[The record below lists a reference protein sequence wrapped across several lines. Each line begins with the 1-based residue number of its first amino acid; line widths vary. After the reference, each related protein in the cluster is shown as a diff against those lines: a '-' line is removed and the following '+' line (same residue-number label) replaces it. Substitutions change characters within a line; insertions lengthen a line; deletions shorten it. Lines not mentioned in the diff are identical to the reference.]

1 LSAGCVFLVATES
14 ERRSIASA
22 ALSRIKKGGLLKIAN
37 ETKVGILA
45 VVAIAILIL
54 GYSFLKGNDVFS
66 SDQTFYATYE
76 RVDGLTESKPIL
88 VNGYQI
94 GRVSDMKLQEDGR
107 IRTEFKV
114 SESYAIPANTVARLA
129 STDLLGGKAIIFE
142 LGDSRQYAK
151 DGDELQ
157 AGIQKNI
164 MEQVEPIQKKAED
177 IALALD
183 SVLSSIN
190 NTINAD
196 FQRNFN
202 RSISSIANSLQNL
215 EGITRQLDGLVV
227 SERNRISHIVA
238 NVESITGNLKD
249 NNERI
254 AKVLVN
260 LDSITDQVARANF
273 AETITSANRA
283 MADFQSI
290 TNRINQG
297 EGSIGMLLN
306 DEQLY
311 NNLNQASKNLEELIA
326 DMKARPGKYVHFSV
340 FGRRND

>member
-1 LSAGCVFLVATES
+1 M
-14 ERRSIASA
+14 
-22 ALSRIKKGGLLKIAN
+22 KITN

-45 VVAIAILIL
+45 VVAITILFL
-54 GYSFLKGNDVFS
+54 GYSFLRGNDVFS
-66 SDQTFYATYE
+66 SENTFYATYE
-76 RVDGLTESKPIL
+76 RVDGLTASKPIL

-94 GRVSDMKLQEDGR
+94 GRVSEMQLQPDGR

-114 SESYAIPANTVARLA
+114 KRNYGIPANTVARLV
-129 STDLLGGKAIIFE
+129 STDLLGGKAVIFE
-142 LGDSRQYAK
+142 LGDSREYAK
-151 DGDELQ
+151 SGDELS
-157 AGIQKNI
+157 ADIQKNI

-177 IALALD
+177 IAAVLD

-190 NTINAD
+190 NTINAE
-196 FQRNFN
+196 FQRDFN
-202 RSISSIANSLQNL
+202 RSINSIANSLQNL

-238 NVESITGNLKD
+238 NVESITNNLKN

-254 AKVLVN
+254 GHVLAN
-260 LDSITDQVARANF
+260 LDEITDQVAKANF
-273 AETITSANRA
+273 AETINSANKA

-290 TNRINQG
+290 TDRINGGQ
-297 EGSIGMLLN
+297 GSIGMLLN

-311 NNLNQASKNLEELIA
+311 NNLTQASQNLEELIG
-326 DMKARPGKYVHFSV
+326 DMKARPSRYVHFSV

>member
-1 LSAGCVFLVATES
+1 M
-14 ERRSIASA
+14 
-22 ALSRIKKGGLLKIAN
+22 KIAN

-66 SDQTFYATYE
+66 SDNTFYATYD
-76 RVDGLTESKPIL
+76 RVDGLTESKPVL

-94 GRVSDMKLQEDGR
+94 GRVSDMQLQSDGR

-114 SESYAIPANTVARLA
+114 QRNYAIPANTVARLA

-142 LGDSRQYAK
+142 LGDGSTYAK
-151 DGDELQ
+151 DGDELS

-177 IALALD
+177 IAAVLD

-190 NTINAD
+190 NTINKD
-196 FQRNFN
+196 FQRDFN
-202 RSISSIANSLQNL
+202 RSINSIANSLQNL
-215 EGITRQLDGLVV
+215 EGITQQLDGLVV
-227 SERNRISHIVA
+227 SERNRISHIMG
-238 NVESITGNLKD
+238 NVESITDNLKN

-254 AKVLVN
+254 GNVLAN
-260 LDSITDQVARANF
+260 LDSITDQVAKANF
-273 AETITSANRA
+273 AQTILSANKA

-290 TNRINQG
+290 TDRINQG
-297 EGSIGMLLN
+297 GGSIGMLLN

-311 NNLNQASKNLEELIA
+311 TNLNQASQNLEELIA
-326 DMKARPGKYVHFSV
+326 DMKARPGRYVHFSV
-340 FGRRND
+340 FGRKRD

>member
-1 LSAGCVFLVATES
+1 M
-14 ERRSIASA
+14 
-22 ALSRIKKGGLLKIAN
+22 KIAN

-54 GYSFLKGNDVFS
+54 GYSFLRGNDVFS
-66 SDQTFYATYE
+66 REMTLYTVYD

-94 GRVSDMKLQEDGR
+94 GRVSKMELQQDGR
-107 IRTEFKV
+107 ILTEFKV
-114 SESYAIPANTVARLA
+114 NRDYAVPANTVALLS
-129 STDLLGGKAIIFE
+129 STDLLGGKAIVFE
-142 LGDSRQYAK
+142 LGDSAVYAK
-151 DGDELQ
+151 DGDQLP

-164 MEQVEPIQKKAED
+164 MEQVEPIQKKAQD
-177 IALALD
+177 IAAVLD
-183 SVLSSIN
+183 SVLNSVN
-190 NTINAD
+190 NTINKD
-196 FQRNFN
+196 FQRDFN
-202 RSISSIANSLQNL
+202 RSINSIANSLQNL

-238 NVESITGNLKD
+238 NVESITGNLKE

-254 AKVLVN
+254 GNVLAN
-260 LDSITDQVARANF
+260 LDSITDQVAKADF
-273 AETITSANRA
+273 AQTLTSANKA

-290 TNRINQG
+290 TDRINQG
-297 EGSIGMLLN
+297 QGSIGMLLN

-311 NNLNQASKNLEELIA
+311 DNLNQASKNLEELIA
-326 DMKARPGKYVHFSV
+326 DMKANPGRYVHFSV

>member
-1 LSAGCVFLVATES
+1 M
-14 ERRSIASA
+14 
-22 ALSRIKKGGLLKIAN
+22 KIAN

-45 VVAIAILIL
+45 VVAIAILII

-66 SDQTFYATYE
+66 SDQTFYAIYE
-76 RVDGLTESKPIL
+76 RVDGLTPSKPIL

-94 GRVSDMKLQEDGR
+94 GRVSEMELLPDGR

-114 SESYAIPANTVARLA
+114 SRNYAIPSNTVAQLA

-142 LGDSRQYAK
+142 LGNSPEYAQN
-151 DGDELQ
+151 GDELD

-177 IALALD
+177 IAAVLD

-196 FQRNFN
+196 FQRDFN
-202 RSISSIANSLQNL
+202 RSIHSIANSLQNL
-215 EGITRQLDGLVV
+215 EGITQQLDGLVV
-227 SERNRISHIVA
+227 SERNRISDIMA
-238 NVESITGNLKD
+238 NVVSITGNLKD
-249 NNERI
+249 NNEKISR
-254 AKVLVN
+254 VLDN
-260 LDSITDQVARANF
+260 LNQITDQVAQANF
-273 AETITSANRA
+273 AETISGANKA

-290 TNRINQG
+290 TDRINRG
-297 EGSIGMLLN
+297 EGSIGLLLN
-306 DEQLY
+306 DEELY
-311 NNLNQASKNLEELIA
+311 NNLNQASINLEALIA
-326 DMKARPGKYVHFSV
+326 DMKARPGRYVHFSV

>member
-1 LSAGCVFLVATES
+1 
-14 ERRSIASA
+14 
-22 ALSRIKKGGLLKIAN
+22 LKIAN

-54 GYSFLKGNDVFS
+54 GYSFLRGNDVFS
-66 SDQTFYATYE
+66 REITLYATYE

-94 GRVSDMKLQEDGR
+94 GRVSKMQLLSDGQ

-114 SESYAIPANTVARLA
+114 KRDYGIPVNTVARLT
-129 STDLLGGKAIIFE
+129 STDLLGGKAIVFE
-142 LGDSRQYAK
+142 LGDSPEYAK
-151 DGDELQ
+151 NGNKLEAD
-157 AGIQKNI
+157 IQKNI
-164 MEQVEPIQKKAED
+164 MEQVEPIQKKAQD
-177 IALALD
+177 IAAVLD

-196 FQRNFN
+196 FQRDFN
-202 RSISSIANSLQNL
+202 RSINSIANSLQNL
-215 EGITRQLDGLVV
+215 EGITKQLDGLVV

-238 NVESITGNLKD
+238 NVESITNNLKS

-254 AKVLVN
+254 GQVLAN
-260 LDSITDQVARANF
+260 LDNITDQVAKADF
-273 AETITSANRA
+273 AQTITSANRA
-283 MADFQSI
+283 MSDFQSI
-290 TNRINQG
+290 TDRINQG
-297 EGSIGMLLN
+297 QGSIGMLLN

-326 DMKARPGKYVHFSV
+326 DMKAQPGRYVHFSV
-340 FGRRND
+340 FGRKNK

>member
-1 LSAGCVFLVATES
+1 M
-14 ERRSIASA
+14 
-22 ALSRIKKGGLLKIAN
+22 KIAN

-66 SDQTFYATYE
+66 SDNTFYATYD

-94 GRVSDMKLQEDGR
+94 GRVSEMQLQPDGR

-114 SESYAIPANTVARLA
+114 KRSYAIPANTVARLA
-129 STDLLGGKAIIFE
+129 STDLLGGKAIVFE
-142 LGDSRQYAK
+142 LGDSSVYAK
-151 DGDELQ
+151 DGDELT
-157 AGIQKNI
+157 AGMQKNI

-177 IALALD
+177 IAAVLD
-183 SVLSSIN
+183 SVLGSIN
-190 NTINAD
+190 NTINKD
-196 FQRNFN
+196 FQRDFN
-202 RSISSIANSLQNL
+202 RSINSIANSLQNL

-227 SERNRISHIVA
+227 SERNRISHIMG
-238 NVESITGNLKD
+238 NVESITNNLKN

-254 AKVLVN
+254 GNVLIN
-260 LDSITDQVARANF
+260 LDSITNQVAKANF
-273 AETITSANRA
+273 AQTIYSANKA
-283 MADFQSI
+283 MADFQSV
-290 TNRINQG
+290 TDRINRG

-311 NNLNQASKNLEELIA
+311 NNLNQASQNLEELIA
-326 DMKARPGKYVHFSV
+326 DMKARPGRYVHFSV
-340 FGRRND
+340 FGRKRSE

>member
-1 LSAGCVFLVATES
+1 M
-14 ERRSIASA
+14 
-22 ALSRIKKGGLLKIAN
+22 KIAN

-54 GYSFLKGNDVFS
+54 GYSFLRGNDVFS
-66 SDQTFYATYE
+66 REVTLYSIYE

-94 GRVSDMKLQEDGR
+94 GRVSKMELQQDGR

-114 SESYAIPANTVARLA
+114 SRDYAVPANTVAFLS
-129 STDLLGGKAIIFE
+129 STDLLGGKAIVFE
-142 LGDSRQYAK
+142 LGDSAVYAK
-151 DGDELQ
+151 DGDELP

-164 MEQVEPIQKKAED
+164 MEQVEPIQKKAQD
-177 IALALD
+177 IAAVLD
-183 SVLSSIN
+183 SVLNSIN
-190 NTINAD
+190 NTINKD
-196 FQRNFN
+196 FQRDFN
-202 RSISSIANSLQNL
+202 RSINSIANSLQNL

-238 NVESITGNLKD
+238 NVESITNNLKE

-254 AKVLVN
+254 GNVLVN
-260 LDSITDQVARANF
+260 LNSITDQVAKADF
-273 AETITSANRA
+273 AQTITSANKA

-290 TNRINQG
+290 TDRINQG
-297 EGSIGMLLN
+297 QGSIGMLLN

-311 NNLNQASKNLEELIA
+311 DNLNQASKNLEELIA
-326 DMKARPGKYVHFSV
+326 DMKARPGRYVHFSV
-340 FGRRND
+340 FGRKDK

>member
-1 LSAGCVFLVATES
+1 M
-14 ERRSIASA
+14 
-22 ALSRIKKGGLLKIAN
+22 
-37 ETKVGILA
+37 
-45 VVAIAILIL
+45 AIAILIL

-66 SDQTFYATYE
+66 SDNTFYATYD
-76 RVDGLTESKPIL
+76 RVDGLTESKPVL

-94 GRVSDMKLQEDGR
+94 GRVSDMTLQSDGR

-114 SESYAIPANTVARLA
+114 QRSYAIPANTVARLA

-142 LGDSRQYAK
+142 LGDGPTYAK
-151 DGDELQ
+151 DGDELS

-177 IALALD
+177 IAAVLD

-190 NTINAD
+190 NTINKD
-196 FQRNFN
+196 FQRDFN
-202 RSISSIANSLQNL
+202 RSINSIANSLQNL

-227 SERNRISHIVA
+227 TERNRISHIMG
-238 NVESITGNLKD
+238 NVESITDNLKN

-254 AKVLVN
+254 GNVLAN
-260 LDSITDQVARANF
+260 LDSITDQVAKANF
-273 AETITSANRA
+273 AQTILSANKA

-290 TNRINQG
+290 TDRINQG

-311 NNLNQASKNLEELIA
+311 NNLNQASQNLEELIA
-326 DMKARPGKYVHFSV
+326 DMKARPGRYVHFSV
-340 FGRRND
+340 FGRKKD

>member
-1 LSAGCVFLVATES
+1 M
-14 ERRSIASA
+14 
-22 ALSRIKKGGLLKIAN
+22 KIAN

-54 GYSFLKGNDVFS
+54 GYSFLRGNDVFS
-66 SDQTFYATYE
+66 REITLYSIYE

-94 GRVSDMKLQEDGR
+94 GRVSKMELQQDGR

-114 SESYAIPANTVARLA
+114 NRDYAVPANTVAFLS
-129 STDLLGGKAIIFE
+129 STDLLGGKAIVFE
-142 LGDSRQYAK
+142 LGDSSVYAK
-151 DGDELQ
+151 DGDELP

-164 MEQVEPIQKKAED
+164 MEQVEPIQKKAQD
-177 IALALD
+177 IAAVLD
-183 SVLSSIN
+183 SVLNSIN
-190 NTINAD
+190 NTINKD
-196 FQRNFN
+196 FQRDFN
-202 RSISSIANSLQNL
+202 RSINSIANSLQNL

-238 NVESITGNLKD
+238 NVESITSNLKE

-254 AKVLVN
+254 GSVLTN
-260 LDSITDQVARANF
+260 LDSITDQVAKADF
-273 AETITSANRA
+273 AHTITSANKA

-290 TNRINQG
+290 TDRINQG
-297 EGSIGMLLN
+297 QGSIGLLLK

-326 DMKARPGKYVHFSV
+326 DMKARPGRYVHFSV
-340 FGRRND
+340 FGRKND

>member
-1 LSAGCVFLVATES
+1 M
-14 ERRSIASA
+14 
-22 ALSRIKKGGLLKIAN
+22 KIAN

-45 VVAIAILIL
+45 VVAITILIL

-66 SDQTFYATYE
+66 SENTFYATYE
-76 RVDGLTESKPIL
+76 RVDGLTASKPIL

-94 GRVSDMKLQEDGR
+94 GRVSAMQLQPDGQ
-107 IRTEFKV
+107 IKAEFKV
-114 SESYAIPANTVARLA
+114 RRDYAIPANTIARLA
-129 STDLLGGKAIIFE
+129 STDLLGSKAVVFE
-142 LGDSRQYAK
+142 LGDSAEYAK
-151 DGDELQ
+151 SGDELTP
-157 AGIQKNI
+157 GLQKNI
-164 MEQVEPIQKKAED
+164 MEQVEPIQKKAAD
-177 IALALD
+177 IAAVLD

-196 FQRNFN
+196 FQRDFN
-202 RSISSIANSLQNL
+202 RSINSIANSLQNL

-238 NVESITGNLKD
+238 NVESITDNLKN

-254 AKVLVN
+254 GSVLAN
-260 LDSITDQVARANF
+260 LDSITDQVAKANF

-290 TNRINQG
+290 TDRINQG
-297 EGSIGMLLN
+297 QGSIGLLLN

-311 NNLNQASKNLEELIA
+311 NNLNQASQNLEELIG
-326 DMKARPGKYVHFSV
+326 DMKARPGRYVHFSV
-340 FGRRND
+340 FGRKND

>member
-1 LSAGCVFLVATES
+1 
-14 ERRSIASA
+14 
-22 ALSRIKKGGLLKIAN
+22 LKIAN

-45 VVAIAILIL
+45 VVAIAILII

-66 SDQTFYATYE
+66 SDQTFYAIYE
-76 RVDGLTESKPIL
+76 RVDGLTPSKPIL

-94 GRVSDMKLQEDGR
+94 GRVSEMELLPDGR

-114 SESYAIPANTVARLA
+114 SRNYAIPSNTVAQLA

-142 LGDSRQYAK
+142 LGNSPEYAQN
-151 DGDELQ
+151 GDELD

-177 IALALD
+177 IAAVLD

-196 FQRNFN
+196 FQRDFN
-202 RSISSIANSLQNL
+202 RSIHSIANSLQNL
-215 EGITRQLDGLVV
+215 EGITQQLDGLVV
-227 SERNRISHIVA
+227 SERNRISDIMA
-238 NVESITGNLKD
+238 NVVSITGNLKD
-249 NNERI
+249 NNEKISR
-254 AKVLVN
+254 VLDN
-260 LDSITDQVARANF
+260 LNQITDQVAQANF
-273 AETITSANRA
+273 AETISGANKA

-290 TNRINQG
+290 TDRINRG
-297 EGSIGMLLN
+297 EGSIGLLLN
-306 DEQLY
+306 DEELY
-311 NNLNQASKNLEELIA
+311 NNLNQASINLEALIA
-326 DMKARPGKYVHFSV
+326 DMKARPGRYVHFSV